1 MDALNIDKE
10 KKNENN
16 NGEKTKNELNKKIKI
31 KKLCLKQIF
40 EKIDNNEIYVDNPP
54 VTFSVRGKKD
64 KHKRKIANSLKGF
77 SYITQKNENFFLFNK
92 ESKSDDE
99 ENKKGDDLMEIK
111 EEYEGRKSIYSSTD
125 DSKTF
130 YDLQLFDIFD
140 NTKYIKQLEEKWK
153 YEKILLD
160 YNIIDFTSK

>member
-16 NGEKTKNELNKKIKI
+16 NGKNTKNELNKKIKI

-40 EKIDNNEIYVDNPP
+40 EKIDNKELYVDNPSITCP
-54 VTFSVRGKKD
+54 VRGKKD
-64 KHKRKIANSLKGF
+64 KHKRKVANSLKGF
-77 SYITQKNENFFLFNK
+77 SCIAQKNENFFLFNK

-99 ENKKGDDLMEIK
+99 ENKKENGLMEIR

-130 YDLQLFDIFD
+130 YDFQLLDIFD